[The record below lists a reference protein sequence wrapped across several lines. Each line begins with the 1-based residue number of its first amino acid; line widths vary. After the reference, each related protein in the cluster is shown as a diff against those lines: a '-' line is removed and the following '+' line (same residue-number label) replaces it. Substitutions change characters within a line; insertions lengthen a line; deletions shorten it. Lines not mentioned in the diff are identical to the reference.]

1 MKVFYVTILLFF
13 KFLASAWASAGDQAD
28 DFIQCVQLC
37 KIQNCG
43 THSTYTMPFML
54 RLTHWTCSEDCNYNC
69 MHQITAKNVRNS
81 DPVNQYHGKWPFWRF
96 AGAQEPA
103 SVLFS
108 LLNLA
113 AHWHGRNKIKREVPD
128 NHPMKSYYLRWSLV
142 SMNAWVWSAVFH
154 TRGESNSNACIIATP

>member
-1 MKVFYVTILLFF
+1 MKVFCVTILLCL
-13 KFLASAWASAGDQAD
+13 KFLTPALASAGDQAD

-43 THSTYTMPFML
+43 AHSTYTMPFFP
-54 RLTHWTCSEDCNYNC
+54 RLTRWTCGEDCDYNC
-69 MHQITAKNVRNS
+69 MHQITAKNIRNG
-81 DPVNQYHGKWPFWRF
+81 DAVHQYYGKWPFWRF

-108 LLNLA
+108 LLNLL
-113 AHWHGRNKIKREVPD
+113 AHWHGRNRVKREVRS
-128 NHPMKSYYLRWSLV
+128 HPMKSYYLRWSLL

-154 TRGESNSNACIIATP
+154 TRGELNANACNIAIL